1 MTILVGIK
9 CKDGIIIGS
18 DSSATFGTGQIST
31 IEQTTK
37 KIEILQGKIIIAGT
51 GQIGLGQR
59 FCNLVNRGYNDKK
72 FSGKD
77 HIQMA
82 NEMAHLAIQ
91 DFAHTGA
98 NRGTYGALVAFQAN
112 HEIHLCEFAVADFQP
127 EFKTTGIWYASMGSG
142 QLIADPFLGLMRSVF
157 WKEGMPSLQEGIFI
171 ATWTL
176 QHAIDV
182 NAGGVNGP
190 IQLAVLTKEGARMLT
205 EDELTEHQENVS
217 GVISH
222 LSSYKDKLSGK
233 STEPIPDAPKIDNQ
247 SKGPC

>member
-18 DSSATFGTGQIST
+18 DSSATLSTGQIST
-31 IEQTTK
+31 IEQVTK
-37 KIEILQGKIIIAGT
+37 KIEILHEQIIVAGT

-59 FCNLVNRGYNDKK
+59 FCDLVDRGYSERQFKAMN
-72 FSGKD
+72 G
-77 HIQMA
+77 IQMA
-82 NEMAHLAIQ
+82 SEITHLAVKN
-91 DFAHTGA
+91 FSHTSASKG
-98 NRGTYGALVAFQAN
+98 GYGALVAFPAGN
-112 HEIHLCEFAVADFQP
+112 DIHLCEFSITDLQP
-127 EFKTTGIWYASMGSG
+127 ELKTTGIWYASMGSG

-157 WKEGMPSLQEGIFI
+157 WADGMPSLQEGIFI

-190 IQLAVLTKEGARMLT
+190 IQLAVLTKDGARMLS

-217 GVISH
+217 GVVSH
-222 LSSYKDKLSGK
+222 LRSYKDKLSGK
-233 STEPIPDAPKIDNQ
+233 STMPVPDVPKIQ
-247 SKGPC
+247 